1 MLKDNRE
8 DDGGEKKRTEGERG
22 RESTVKNNKQKKNKA
37 CVERERF
44 TTQRPSLRPVV
55 LCIVFLF
62 FYSKTLTQFKIHN
75 SST

>member
-44 TTQRPSLRPVV
+44 TTQRPSLR
-55 LCIVFLF
+55 LRTCSALYRISFFLL
-62 FYSKTLTQFKIHN
+62 KDPDTIQNTQ
-75 SST
+75 

>member
-8 DDGGEKKRTEGERG
+8 DDGGEKKRTEAERG

-44 TTQRPSLRPVV
+44 TTQRPEVKDL
-55 LCIVFLF
+55 
-62 FYSKTLTQFKIHN
+62 
-75 SST
+75 